1 MSGAPD
7 RTADKNPEITTEMIR
22 AGVDCLNRLID
33 HATAPGEGVQSI
45 SKEWVREAY
54 LEMLRNRPPAA

>member
-7 RTADKNPEITTEMIR
+7 RNADKNPDVTPEMIK
-22 AGVDCLNRLID
+22 AGVDCLNRFID

-45 SKEWVREAY
+45 SAEWVREAY
-54 LEMLRNRPPAA
+54 LAMLRNRPPAA